1 MWGRHHHRRHIVHGV
16 GLPQRLL
23 ERGTSEDDWTMLRK
37 LIEWSVDWDWAGQA
51 CVRVKKK
58 VMEAQKLVL
67 RNTIDLDNHSKVCLL
82 NLFQLASWVAM
93 EKPCIPVTTAIL
105 CRAVV
110 GEMSRDIMRWLVANF
125 DFSSVKSKSMDRNYK
140 TALRLA
146 KKIENSSEGWIYDA
160 LKARSGEPS
169 SQEKARR
176 MAEDRSSQEIVN
188 KWVSTD
194 VVAYMSTRDGS
205 TIGGV
210 GIVGQ
215 LRDKR
220 GRWFHRPPI
229 RIYRAITGIRQ
240 ANGF

>member
-1 MWGRHHHRRHIVHGV
+1 MH
-16 GLPQRLL
+16 
-23 ERGTSEDDWTMLRK
+23 
-37 LIEWSVDWDWAGQA
+37 
-51 CVRVKKK
+51 
-58 VMEAQKLVL
+58 
-67 RNTIDLDNHSKVCLL
+67 
-82 NLFQLASWVAM
+82 
-93 EKPCIPVTTAIL
+93 
-105 CRAVV
+105 
-110 GEMSRDIMRWLVANF
+110 WLVANF
-125 DFSSVKSKSMDRNYK
+125 DFSSVKSKSMDGNYK

-146 KKIENSSEGWIYDA
+146 KRIENSSEGWIYDA

-205 TIGGV
+205 TIEGV

-220 GRWFHRPPI
+220 GRWFHRPLTGYIEPSLVSAKLTGFEELLGSEKRVTRTLGI
-229 RIYRAITGIRQ
+229 WLGVSVSGGTEMLSHYGRRKSSSSYPKLVESTLSVKGETLGTCNLNSSSIAHPTYIT
-240 ANGF
+240 